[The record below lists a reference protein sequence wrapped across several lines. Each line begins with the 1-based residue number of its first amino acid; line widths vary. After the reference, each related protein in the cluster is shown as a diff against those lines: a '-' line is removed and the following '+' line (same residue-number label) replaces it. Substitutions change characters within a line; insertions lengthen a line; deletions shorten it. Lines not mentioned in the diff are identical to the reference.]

1 MSNFIIITLFICL
14 SINCVASFKDVIS
27 ETRKEVIREIKNNN
41 HIVTMVKD
49 YTLINLPEATS
60 YISNEFSLNNY
71 NERERETEGKK
82 EKGTK
87 LIQKIKNHI
96 WMSSIVNYWDKLT
109 TDDFETRVQSEV
121 DSLNRV
127 IINATDGLL
136 NMCENMIAKT
146 TSSLPLSYSSY
157 THFETEMRFQKKKEE
172 NNDDDGSG
180 LFGFFSSASLKK
192 TEDKSI
198 VLSKELDKAE
208 LKTEVIEQ
216 MYDYQQYRLA
226 INNRQAFL
234 NGLCFNTFGDPY
246 TLYYN
251 STDNTLINAFDPS
264 RLNYY
269 TVIVQNII
277 DNSLIRGL
285 NKGINGQNLKYDVDL
300 DSEKDKKDKKDK
312 KDNKDKK
319 EILVEKAKYI
329 LSILQKLEQRLPDYL
344 LNIGKRSLTVDE
356 YFANLRHFWA
366 DILDEANIAAH
377 DSPSK
382 YEAELLEKRKARE
395 AREETDRKARQAK
408 EETDKRARLEREETD
423 KRAREEAERVIQEFK
438 NKQLLTDA
446 KDYIR
451 EQKIVQKDKRQNYSV
466 VEWEQLKR
474 QVKLHVSGFTGS
486 LVSGIDGI
494 IKVPVDYILGFA
506 SDTIWDLG
514 VIAIMALILIAI
526 CLRIYNKIMS
536 MCSFSFLNEVK
547 TK

>member
-1 MSNFIIITLFICL
+1 MLNKWVSYFYFVKRENKEETDLFENRI
-14 SINCVASFKDVIS
+14 
-27 ETRKEVIREIKNNN
+27 
-41 HIVTMVKD
+41 
-49 YTLINLPEATS
+49 
-60 YISNEFSLNNY
+60 
-71 NERERETEGKK
+71 
-82 EKGTK
+82 
-87 LIQKIKNHI
+87 
-96 WMSSIVNYWDKLT
+96 
-109 TDDFETRVQSEV
+109 QSEV

-157 THFETEMRFQKKKEE
+157 THFETEMRFQKEKEKEE
-172 NNDDDGSG
+172 NNNDDSSG

-192 TEDKSI
+192 NDDKSV

-234 NGLCFNTFGDPY
+234 NGLCFNTFGNPY

-264 RLNYY
+264 LLNYY
-269 TVIVQNII
+269 IVIVQNII

-285 NKGINGQNLKYDVDL
+285 NKGIKGQNLKYDVDI
-300 DSEKDKKDKKDK
+300 DSEKDKKDS
-312 KDNKDKK
+312 
-319 EILVEKAKYI
+319 LVEKAKYI
-329 LSILQKLEQRLPDYL
+329 LPILQKLEQRLPDYL

-356 YFANLRHFWA
+356 YFANLRHFWT

-408 EETDKRARLEREETD
+408 EETDRKAREAKEETDRKTRLEREETD
-423 KRAREEAERVIQEFK
+423 RKAREEAERVIQEFK

-466 VEWEQLKR
+466 AEWEQLKR

-486 LVSGIDGI
+486 LVSGVDGI
-494 IKVPVDYILGFA
+494 IKVPLNYVLGLA

-536 MCSFSFLNEVK
+536 MCSFSLNLEK
-547 TK
+547 T